1 VELRS
6 AAPPGRR
13 PTAELKGPVPPGRRP
28 TVELKAASPPAGPPP
43 TVALPVTSAPAGY
56 QSLLPLPGTDAG
68 GYIARA
74 THVATFAEGPLSPGC
89 DELAG
94 LRAAL
99 FSLGL
104 DAPPA
109 SILVAGASAQ
119 AQTTVVASGLA
130 GEFARDLA
138 HHVLLVDAN
147 VRRPGVARLLEVD
160 PELDLADVLESRA
173 DAAEAIVYSEADNLS
188 ALVLRADPQTGA
200 SRVSAEAFLAESA
213 REVFAGLSD
222 AFDYV
227 VIDAGGVEESAA
239 ARVLAARVSG
249 AVLVVPR
256 GVSRERARAARS
268 GVEGAGGRVLGVV
281 LTDAR
286 AARHE
291 ESGRRKMHRGRRRQA
306 LRR

>member
-1 VELRS
+1 
-6 AAPPGRR
+6 
-13 PTAELKGPVPPGRRP
+13 
-28 TVELKAASPPAGPPP
+28 VELKAASPPAGPPP